1 MSEVGWAYYL
11 DKEADCSYNMNE
23 RFSQASDGYVTPS
36 ILSNPLDVLVAYKD
50 ALLRAFSDPLSASFP
65 TISNDQSG
73 ARAFPKG
80 GEVKSRTIKPKE
92 KDFDPK
98 KRITGIPGYN
108 LFGAPGSK
116 GIFGGDP
123 EEEFGGIFSK

>member
-1 MSEVGWAYYL
+1 MPPLAT
-11 DKEADCSYNMNE
+11 
-23 RFSQASDGYVTPS
+23 ASA
-36 ILSNPLDVLVAYKD
+36 VLVAYKD

-92 KDFDPK
+92 KA
-98 KRITGIPGYN
+98 RASI
-108 LFGAPGSK
+108 A
-116 GIFGGDP
+116 
-123 EEEFGGIFSK
+123 